1 MDLFGIKEHEA
12 KHDAMEQQLRRLVEQ
27 VAQLSIDL
35 GFTRAQV
42 RGLSLRVQGKVDA
55 ADVDP
60 AVAALN
66 EGIKEARVKLAAA
79 KDAAEA
85 DWAALNDEVSKA
97 VDKLREELA
106 AVED

>member
-1 MDLFGIKEHEA
+1 MDIFGIQEHDDQHAE
-12 KHDAMEQQLRRLVEQ
+12 MERVMRRVVEQ

-42 RGLSLRVQGKVDA
+42 RGLWLQVQGKVDA
-55 ADVDP
+55 TDVDP
-60 AVAALN
+60 AVAAVN

-106 AVED
+106 AVEV